1 MGPPAHSPHVLSQC
15 HWRWSKM
22 TAAAVRPIPLFGAYK
37 QIEKCLEVLLR
48 QSKRGNLC
56 FTFTLEAEN
65 YKVNYSQKGM
75 KKSKR
80 PKTIFHCYPDLE
92 VEEHDEH
99 DEHDEENDEK
109 WKKWMKLQE
118 GSPPI
123 DLTPPHPPSYKKFC
137 SGWTTDTKS

>member
-1 MGPPAHSPHVLSQC
+1 MTA
-15 HWRWSKM
+15 
-22 TAAAVRPIPLFGAYK
+22 TAAAAVCPIPLFGAYE

-48 QSKRGNLC
+48 QSKQGNLC

-80 PKTIFHCYPDLE
+80 PKTIFYHYPDLE

-99 DEHDEENDEK
+99 DEHDEENDEE
-109 WKKWMKLQE
+109 ME
-118 GSPPI
+118 EMDETSGRVSPHRSNTPP
-123 DLTPPHPPSYKKFC
+123 PPHPLPPSPQL
-137 SGWTTDTKS
+137 

>member
-1 MGPPAHSPHVLSQC
+1 
-15 HWRWSKM
+15 M

-48 QSKRGNLC
+48 QSKQGNLC

-80 PKTIFHCYPDLE
+80 PKTIFHRYPDL
-92 VEEHDEH
+92 EHDEH
-99 DEHDEENDEK
+99 DEHDEENDEE
-109 WKKWMKLQE
+109 ME
-118 GSPPI
+118 EMDETSGRVSPHRSS
-123 DLTPPHPPSYKKFC
+123 TPPPSPQL
-137 SGWTTDTKS
+137 